1 MEEEKIGHLT
11 VGVGTGQEREIQI
24 VNRFSCEY
32 ADDRIISVSKLEG
45 EEGYVIAVDNSDS
58 SGRIQQ
64 SSMWLS
70 EISLKGL
77 MSTINLYGAAAKFDI
92 KQDIET
98 IVGSDKFNYLVQGDL
113 IDPLQPPKTE
123 E

>member
-24 VNRFSCEY
+24 VNRLSAVY

-45 EEGYVIAVDNSDS
+45 EEGYLIAVENSDS

-64 SSMWLS
+64 SPMWLS

-77 MSTINLYGAAAKFDI
+77 MSTINFYSIAAKFDM
-92 KQDIET
+92 KQDIEN

-113 IDPLQPPKTE
+113 IDPFKTNPTE